1 MVAPISSRPLQQTVN
16 CWIKQSAM
24 GHLVCIVV
32 GLIRDQSDR
41 GLRLYTP
48 VTDRPRCPNIDR
60 VWDKIFSIV
69 GHNTEVPLCF

>member
-1 MVAPISSRPLQQTVN
+1 
-16 CWIKQSAM
+16 M

-41 GLRLYTP
+41 GLRFYAP

-69 GHNTEVPLCF
+69 GHNTGFKAIVYRTCVIQWEIFSIYVYRGL

>member
-1 MVAPISSRPLQQTVN
+1 
-16 CWIKQSAM
+16 M

-41 GLRLYTP
+41 GLRFYTP
-48 VTDRPRCPNIDR
+48 VTDRPWCPNIDR

>member
-1 MVAPISSRPLQQTVN
+1 MVAPISSRPLLQTVN
-16 CWIKQSAM
+16 CWIKQWAM

-32 GLIRDQSDR
+32 GLIPEQSDR

-60 VWDKIFSIV
+60 VWDKIFGIV